1 VTARP
6 EHTTPSSITV
16 RLTNSAER
24 WVRKEHPW
32 LYAESIRSQNRPG
45 DSGDV
50 AVIVDRARKVM
61 ALGLWDPDSA
71 IRIRVLHRGGPR
83 PIDRGFFAERLT
95 AASAARAHFA
105 GEDTTGFRV
114 ANGESDGLPGLV
126 VDRYERTIVLKL
138 YTAAWLPHL
147 PEILAAVESVLAPER
162 VVLRLARAIA
172 ELAAAR
178 ASVSDGDLLAGPPL
192 DGPIVFRERGL
203 SFRCDPA
210 RGQKTGFFLDQR
222 ENRARVAK
230 LAAGKSVLD
239 AFSYTGGF
247 SLSAAR
253 GGARSVLSVDA
264 SKIALDET
272 RANFALNQ
280 SDSAVA
286 RCAHE
291 TVHGDAFE
299 ELARLAEAGRRF
311 ELVILDPPALTRTRA
326 DKGAALHAY
335 ARLAELGARVLAPGG
350 DFVMASC
357 SARVSADDL
366 SLAIHSGAERAGRTL
381 REIARTAHASDHPVR
396 FPEGAYLKCLFLR
409 ARSS

>member
-1 VTARP
+1 
-6 EHTTPSSITV
+6 V

-32 LYAESIRSQNRPG
+32 LYAESIRSQNRAG

-61 ALGLWDPDSA
+61 ALGLWDLESP
-71 IRIRVLHRGGPR
+71 IRVRVLHRGGPR
-83 PIDRGFFAERLT
+83 PIDRAFFAERLT
-95 AASAARAHFA
+95 AALPARAHFET
-105 GEDTTGFRV
+105 EDTTGWRV

-126 VDRYERTIVLKL
+126 VDRYERTLVLKL

-172 ELAAAR
+172 ERCGER
-178 ASVSDGDLLAGPPL
+178 AGLSDGDSLAGPPL
-192 DGPIVFRERGL
+192 DGPVVFRERGL
-203 SFRCDPA
+203 LLRCDPA

-222 ENRARVAK
+222 ENRARVK
-230 LAAGKSVLD
+230 ELAAGKLVLD

-247 SLSAAR
+247 GLSAAR
-253 GGARSVLSVDA
+253 GGARSVLSLDA
-264 SKIALDET
+264 SKIALDEA

-291 TVHGDAFE
+291 TVQGDAFE
-299 ELARLAEAGRRF
+299 ELARLAGAGRRF
-311 ELVILDPPALTRTRA
+311 ELVVLDPPALTRTRA
-326 DKGAALHAY
+326 DLGAALHAY
-335 ARLAELGARVLAPGG
+335 ARLAELGARLLAPGG
-350 DFVMASC
+350 DFAMASC
-357 SARVSADDL
+357 SARVGADEL
-366 SLAIHSGAERAGRTL
+366 AGAIHAGAGRAGRTL
-381 REIARTAHASDHPVR
+381 LEVARTAHASDHPVR

-409 ARSS
+409 ARTS